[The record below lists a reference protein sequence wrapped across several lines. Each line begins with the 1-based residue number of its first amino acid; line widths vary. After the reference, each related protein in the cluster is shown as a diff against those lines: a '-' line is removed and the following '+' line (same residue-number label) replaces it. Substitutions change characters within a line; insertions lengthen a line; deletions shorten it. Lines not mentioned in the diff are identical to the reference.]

1 MTTKTVRRHDVIRFD
16 ARKAQK
22 LDNGFLRAPAQISRI
37 GIYEYL
43 NEDGSIRRELR
54 LPDDVFQEDSLRSFA
69 MMPVTDGHPPPG
81 WVTADNARQYQCGTM
96 GESLAPAPDAV
107 HVAGTMMI
115 TDAALVRKILDGT
128 SPETSCGYT
137 CCADERPGVVDKAM
151 IDAYPALQPWLGQR
165 FDVRQTNIR
174 GNHVAVLPRGRAG
187 SEARVKLDK
196 GDAIV
201 ITDSHRRDVNPQ
213 EALVKITIRGITFDV
228 PDQAAEALVAERAD
242 HDRAMTEIGA
252 RVDELEEQLIVAG
265 GALDKEKARADTAE
279 AEAKKQQL
287 RADGAASPAAI
298 AAVVKER
305 TDLADVAKRAG
316 VEVDLERFDAAAI
329 RRAVVEKLTGL
340 KLDGKSPEYV
350 QAAFDIE
357 RAKLDERATGTEV
370 LEVVEGQ
377 DKRGARTDADTTSG
391 DARQDMIDAQGQRWK
406 KPIPGAVKVA

>member
-1 MTTKTVRRHDVIRFD
+1 MTISTVRRHDVIRFD

-43 NEDGSIRRELR
+43 NEDGTVRRELR

-81 WVTADNARQYQCGTM
+81 WVTADNAREYQCGTM
-96 GESLAPAPDAV
+96 GEALSPAPDGV

-115 TDAALVRKILDGT
+115 TDAALVRKVLSGE

-137 CCADERPGVVDKAM
+137 CSADETPGIVDKKM
-151 IDAYPALQPWLGQR
+151 VDSYPGLQPWLGQR

-242 HDRAMTEIGA
+242 AQQALDTTVL
-252 RVDELEEQLIVAG
+252 RVDELEGEVA
-265 GALDKEKARADTAE
+265 AARSAVEKEKARADTAE
-279 AEAKKQQL
+279 AEAKKQTA

-298 AAVVKER
+298 AAAVKLR

-316 VEVDLERFDAAAI
+316 VEVDLEKFDAEAI
-329 RRAVVEKLTGL
+329 KRSVVEKLTGL

-350 QAAFDIE
+350 AAAFDIE
-357 RAKLDERATGTEV
+357 RTKLDERVVGAEV
-370 LEVVEGQ
+370 VEVVEGQ
-377 DKRGARTDADTTSG
+377 DKNGSRADADKGSG
-391 DARQDMIDAQGQRWK
+391 DARLDMIAEQSQRWK
-406 KPIPGAVKVA
+406 KPIPGAVKA